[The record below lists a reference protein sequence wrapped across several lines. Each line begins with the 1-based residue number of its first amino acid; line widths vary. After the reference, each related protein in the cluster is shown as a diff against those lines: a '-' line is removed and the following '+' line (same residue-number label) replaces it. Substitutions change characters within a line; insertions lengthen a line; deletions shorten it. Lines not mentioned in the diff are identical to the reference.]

1 MANKPNLSPIAKVN
15 NSSSNMISP
24 TTSINLDETSPNKSN
39 LDSSLNNLSGLSQ
52 SSTVQDYSLMLLK
65 KSREVERLNDGL
77 ILQEALRPAD
87 TDDLFEL
94 FAESLKVGR
103 AVRIIGNDTIHKLQL
118 LLKEL
123 TTLETIA
130 KNDNTTKNVTAELEA
145 LNALQRQDRKHRA
158 AVLIQ
163 TFFRAKKVYY
173 DERVN
178 RIARFWRLY
187 SCTMKLRLSAMCV
200 MRCPMCKKPT
210 PIELEVANGNSA
222 WAPKL
227 KKSFSCT
234 KCKSYILARPV
245 ITQLPFTNPR
255 IPKTYEIEVK
265 KILRSLGY
273 IDLQV
278 NDYASALKP
287 TWGKQ
292 WDNEDYEQLLESPNN
307 FANGMK
313 KCLGIKLSRSAI
325 RTISQL
331 PIYNGGYNGNNEEK
345 QRRLDDILDISFSK
359 PRSPRRNSILVS
371 SPTHLEMEKEEIF
384 DEVKTDVKHKFKSSP
399 PPIKNKKSSYHIT
412 IISAA
417 GLKRETT
424 SYILVDVDNQ
434 IEHQS
439 IFCNKKTTSPE
450 YNDDFIV
457 HVHDNQKIQM
467 RVMRNNG
474 DCLGVA
480 DLDIV
485 KHLKYFNIGEKPEM
499 ISLRLHNK
507 VFGAKVNKKEEKEE
521 TSANGILII
530 MNMHYKIIVV
540 FW

>member
-145 LNALQRQDRKHRA
+145 LNALQSQDRKHRA

-210 PIELEVANGNSA
+210 PIE
-222 WAPKL
+222 
-227 KKSFSCT
+227 
-234 KCKSYILARPV
+234 
-245 ITQLPFTNPR
+245 
-255 IPKTYEIEVK
+255 
-265 KILRSLGY
+265 
-273 IDLQV
+273 
-278 NDYASALKP
+278 
-287 TWGKQ
+287 
-292 WDNEDYEQLLESPNN
+292 
-307 FANGMK
+307 
-313 KCLGIKLSRSAI
+313 
-325 RTISQL
+325 
-331 PIYNGGYNGNNEEK
+331 
-345 QRRLDDILDISFSK
+345 
-359 PRSPRRNSILVS
+359 
-371 SPTHLEMEKEEIF
+371 
-384 DEVKTDVKHKFKSSP
+384 
-399 PPIKNKKSSYHIT
+399 KN
-412 IISAA
+412 
-417 GLKRETT
+417 
-424 SYILVDVDNQ
+424 
-434 IEHQS
+434 
-439 IFCNKKTTSPE
+439 
-450 YNDDFIV
+450 
-457 HVHDNQKIQM
+457 
-467 RVMRNNG
+467 
-474 DCLGVA
+474 
-480 DLDIV
+480 
-485 KHLKYFNIGEKPEM
+485 
-499 ISLRLHNK
+499 
-507 VFGAKVNKKEEKEE
+507 
-521 TSANGILII
+521 
-530 MNMHYKIIVV
+530 
-540 FW
+540 